1 MSGNARFHDKLH
13 RANHH
18 TLSTSGI
25 LDSAYDPIASP
36 AHPFRGDFILSG
48 SLSALNNVG
57 ATNISAR
64 NDLNV
69 AGYTNTK
76 SQTIEGN
83 LKLTNANF
91 GGASIYANIPT
102 PRIEPFTLSLNY
114 QNGVYISDNLYVNK
128 DLRVRDLTA
137 TGTIWGNMP
146 SAEGFAPSTRDI
158 SYAYSNLS
166 KNSAGWVEATNWVA
180 SNSSDMVVDN
190 LLVTGNLTALGTST
204 IVDLYSNTSD
214 ALSVVNVGLG
224 VPAIY
229 AEVKLGS
236 LPVLE
241 LKHTGSGPIL
251 SSFSGGKTFVINN
264 SGWIGIGGEPTLPL
278 DIYALSSYEDGGILK
293 LRGASNSNTDYTIG
307 VEDANLK
314 IANTI
319 DDSTAFAI
327 TSTNQVR
334 INANDVAAP
343 YFYDDTY
350 KLFVKG
356 KSFVSAGD
364 PQSFSGPVFVEDIQ
378 NSEYKRIYSYDAG
391 TYDGVLTRVFNASGV
406 AAAPLSGFNVPGY
419 YIGWGVRTFPYVNN
433 NTWGNLGWG
442 GVGAIQIGYEG
453 QQSLDSLQGVITFHT
468 LCGTHATALP
478 ERMRISPAGNVGIGT
493 TSPQEKLH
501 ISSGK
506 NINGHCRVLLEADT
520 DNGTNE
526 DVHAGIFFKQDGG
539 QRLHYIGTWGL
550 PDHNTFQLRASDDI
564 SFSNWLVAPGVSLTD
579 VTSAIE
585 RFRIRTD
592 GVSILSGD
600 LHVTGNI
607 YGNVLSGNLPPA
619 GGLTP
624 STQDISNAYTTVYT
638 KSAAWDAASSSAGA
652 DLTVRG
658 LTGNWQS
665 TYTTVNT
672 NSSNWNY
679 QGLDLKALSS
689 NWQST
694 YTTVNTNSSNWNYQ
708 GLDLKAL
715 SSNWQSTYTTVYTKS
730 AAWDAASS
738 SAGADLTVRGL
749 TGNWQSTYTTVNTKS
764 ASWDSTYTTVNTK
777 SASWDSTYTTVNT
790 KSASWD
796 VSNYVKLKSYT
807 ETSVVSAISSNN
819 IAIINLAEGTVF
831 PISLDKNITQFE
843 LRNIP
848 SGVNSFLATLT
859 QDAVGGRTVTWSFG
873 AGKTIK
879 WSGGAPTMTT
889 TANATDIVSFMSIDG
904 VTWYG
909 STAGQNFV

>member
-36 AHPFRGDFILSG
+36 SHPFRGDFILSG

-64 NDLNV
+64 SDLNV
-69 AGYTNTK
+69 SGYTNTK

-83 LKLTNANF
+83 LKLTNVNF
-91 GGASIYANIPT
+91 GGASIYANIST

-137 TGTIWGNMP
+137 LGTIWGSMP
-146 SAEGFAPSTRDI
+146 SAEGFAPTTSDI

-264 SGWIGIGGEPTLPL
+264 SGWIGIGTEP
-278 DIYALSSYEDGGILK
+278 
-293 LRGASNSNTDYTIG
+293 
-307 VEDANLK
+307 
-314 IANTI
+314 
-319 DDSTAFAI
+319 
-327 TSTNQVR
+327 
-334 INANDVAAP
+334 
-343 YFYDDTY
+343 
-350 KLFVKG
+350 
-356 KSFVSAGD
+356 SF
-364 PQSFSGPVFVEDIQ
+364 P
-378 NSEYKRIYSYDAG
+378 
-391 TYDGVLTRVFNASGV
+391 
-406 AAAPLSGFNVPGY
+406 
-419 YIGWGVRTFPYVNN
+419 
-433 NTWGNLGWG
+433 
-442 GVGAIQIGYEG
+442 
-453 QQSLDSLQGVITFHT
+453 
-468 LCGTHATALP
+468 
-478 ERMRISPAGNVGIGT
+478 
-493 TSPQEKLH
+493 LH
-501 ISSGK
+501 ISSGP

-520 DNGTNE
+520 DNGINE

-539 QRLHYIGTWGL
+539 SRLHYIGTWGAT
-550 PDHNTFQLRASDDI
+550 DHDTFQLRASDDI
-564 SFSNWLVAPGVSLTD
+564 SFSNWLATPGVPLTD
-579 VTSAIE
+579 VTPAIE

-592 GVSILSGD
+592 GISILSGD
-600 LHVTGNI
+600 LRVTGNI
-607 YGNVLSGNLPPA
+607 YANVLSANLPPA

-624 STQDISNAYTTVYT
+624 TTQDISNAYTTVYT
-638 KSAAWDAASSSAGA
+638 KSATWDAAAAAGGA

-689 NWQST
+689 NWESTYTTVYTNSALWDAAASSAGADLTVRGLTGNWDSTYTTVNTKSASWDSTYTTVYTNSSNWNYQGLDIKPLTSNWESTYTTVNTKSASWDAASSSAGADLTVRGLTGNWDST

-715 SSNWQSTYTTVYTKS
+715 SSNWQSTYTTVNTKS
-730 AAWDAASS
+730 ASWDAASS
-738 SAGADLTVRGL
+738 SAGADLTVRAL
-749 TGNWQSTYTTVNTKS
+749 TANWQSTYTTVNTKSASWDSTYTTVNTKS

-796 VSNYVKLKSYT
+796 VSNYIKLKSYT

-831 PISLDKNITQFE
+831 PISLNRNITQFE

-848 SGVNSFLATLT
+848 SGVNSFLVTLT
-859 QDAVGGRTVTWSFG
+859 QDAVGGRTIAWSFG
-873 AGKTIK
+873 VGKTIK
-879 WSGGAPTMTT
+879 WSGGAPTMTA
-889 TANATDIVSFMSIDG
+889 TANATDIISFMSIDG
-904 VTWYG
+904 LTWYG